1 MVYIFRSCV
10 YNYIKSKATHSF
22 NWNWHCVCWRWRASK
37 ETESDN
43 WTFLRFGYRIL
54 CFFFLGYMS
63 SCSSSSVFGWFVYLH
78 DLICAPQ
85 IEQWYML
92 RKAISASIITRNL
105 IWLYSSNSLAKKR
118 VNGLNGQVASCD
130 SRSIVKSDEAL
141 TECTRHSAQCSRV
154 LSNHKLL
161 RRCNAMGMCHILSV
175 AFWLDLTE
183 KFFFLF
189 YCYGETSIVC
199 TFWPSPFKHC
209 GHHTRSRGSFDDVEV
224 KLWVAYGAMARH
236 RPFIFDQTNG
246 RWLIDVFG
254 NTYHL
259 LVVRRIKH
267 TKPNYRNQI
276 CTAQTMT
283 VTQLHLSNA
292 NFQYHV
298 TSI

>member
-1 MVYIFRSCV
+1 
-10 YNYIKSKATHSF
+10 
-22 NWNWHCVCWRWRASK
+22 
-37 ETESDN
+37 
-43 WTFLRFGYRIL
+43 
-54 CFFFLGYMS
+54 MS

-183 KFFFLF
+183 KFFFCFIVMVKHRSYALF
-189 YCYGETSIVC
+189 
-199 TFWPSPFKHC
+199 
-209 GHHTRSRGSFDDVEV
+209 GHHHSNIVAITQDLEVRLTMSRWNCGWPMGPWLDTDLSYLIKQTVDD
-224 KLWVAYGAMARH
+224 
-236 RPFIFDQTNG
+236 
-246 RWLIDVFG
+246 
-254 NTYHL
+254 
-259 LVVRRIKH
+259 
-267 TKPNYRNQI
+267 
-276 CTAQTMT
+276 
-283 VTQLHLSNA
+283 
-292 NFQYHV
+292 
-298 TSI
+298 